1 MISETK
7 SHSPNRNT
15 KTIVTRRTK
24 SHSPSSSRKKSH
36 SRSVRKSRGSRRS
49 KKRGVPSKPMGLTS
63 RLKIIKATGIV
74 PENELTTGEEYFIKT
89 SKRKYRGVLGKL
101 KDERGCYVFKYLERI
116 KKNEI
121 MAFIHPMDWNNDGD
135 TFVKVYDNTKGEK
148 ILSVEDLKEILSIE
162 DLKGMEETSRVVIG
176 QTYYVRFVRMDDE
189 KTDKE
194 YNGHGSFRGTYLGE
208 IDNEDSNNY
217 GHHAFSNIVE
227 INTEVCE
234 NLTFYYTAEAAIQKN
249 RQTRVF
255 SKLIPGFHDPTRF

>member
-49 KKRGVPSKPMGLTS
+49 KKRGVPSKPMGLTP
-63 RLKIIKATGIV
+63 RLKLVKATDIV
-74 PENELTTGEEYFIKT
+74 PENELITGEEYLVKIG
-89 SKRKYRGVLGKL
+89 KRKYRGVLDKL

-121 MAFIHPMDWNNDGD
+121 MAFIHPMDWNGD
-135 TFVKVYDNTKGEK
+135 DNGVFVKVYDNTKGEK

-176 QTYYVRFVRMDDE
+176 KTYYVRFVSTDE

-194 YNGHGSFRGTYLGE
+194 YNGHGSFRGTYLGQ
-208 IDNEDSNNY
+208 IDNEEY

-255 SKLIPGFHDPTRF
+255 SKLIPGFHGPTRF

>member
-1 MISETK
+1 
-7 SHSPNRNT
+7 
-15 KTIVTRRTK
+15 
-24 SHSPSSSRKKSH
+24 
-36 SRSVRKSRGSRRS
+36 
-49 KKRGVPSKPMGLTS
+49 MGLTP

-101 KDERGCYVFKYLERI
+101 KDERGCYVFKYLQRI

-121 MAFIHPMDWNNDGD
+121 TAYIDPIDWDGDGD

-162 DLKGMEETSRVVIG
+162 DLKGMEETSGAVIG
-176 QTYYVRFVRMDDE
+176 QTYYVRFVRMDDK

-194 YNGHGSFRGTYLGE
+194 YNRHGSFRGTYLGK
-208 IDNEDSNNY
+208 SNPY
-217 GHHAFSNIVE
+217 GYHAFSNIVE